1 MNYKLICIDMD
12 GTLLNTEHNVSD
24 DNIMA
29 IKKASE
35 MGIQIAITTGR
46 IYASAKYYSQII
58 GIDAPIITANGAS
71 IKSSGLGDVIYN
83 NPISS
88 DILIGFAN
96 ILNKHNLKA
105 NFTTG
110 DTIFTSYEIPETH
123 SYKIMNKTVC
133 DDLKV
138 TFLTFDNIEDGI
150 RKFEGEVLKCFV
162 SEDVKLETLQ
172 NARNEITEIFG
183 DSLHIVSSGPNNFE
197 IMQKDS
203 SKGNA
208 AKKLA
213 DMLGINQSQVMCIG
227 DSENDLSMIKYAGL
241 GVAMGNAMDLLKSE
255 ANYITDT
262 NDNSGVAK
270 AIIHCC
276 GITPGV

>member
-1 MNYKLICIDMD
+1 MKYKLICIDMD
-12 GTLLNTEHNVSD
+12 GTLLSTDHKVSD
-24 DNIMA
+24 YNINA
-29 IKKASE
+29 IKKADK
-35 MGIQIAITTGR
+35 MGIHIAITTGR

-71 IKSSGLGDVIYN
+71 IKSSGKGEVIYN
-83 NPISS
+83 NPIPSN
-88 DILIGFAN
+88 ILIGFAN

-110 DTIFTSYEIPETH
+110 DTIFTSYEVPETH
-123 SYKIMNKTVC
+123 TYKIMNKTVS

-138 TFLTFDNIEDGI
+138 NFLTFDNIEDGI
-150 RKFEGEVLKCFV
+150 AKFEGKVLKCFIG
-162 SEDVKLETLQ
+162 ENIKLDSLKS
-172 NARNEITEIFG
+172 ARNEITEAFG

-213 DMLGINQSQVMCIG
+213 DMLGIAQSEVMCIG
-227 DSENDLSMIKYAGL
+227 DSENDLSMIQFAGL
-241 GVAMGNAMDLLKSE
+241 GVAMGNAMELLKSE
-255 ANYITDT
+255 ADYITDT
-262 NDNSGVAK
+262 NDNSGVGK
-270 AIIHCC
+270 VIEMLF
-276 GITPGV
+276 TSEL